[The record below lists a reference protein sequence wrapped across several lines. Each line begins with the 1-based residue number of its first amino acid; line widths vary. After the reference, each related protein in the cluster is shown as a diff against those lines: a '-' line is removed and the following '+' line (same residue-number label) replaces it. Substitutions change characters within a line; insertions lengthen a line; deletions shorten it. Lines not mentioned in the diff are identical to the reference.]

1 MSRSAV
7 VPPSAVLL
15 AVLAGAAGAQS
26 PGEKLVYS
34 ALSPC
39 RIADSR
45 LSSEGALAPGAAR
58 NFHVVGTASDFT
70 AQGGNAGG
78 CGVPGFALGQPQ
90 VRAVVLNLVAV
101 NPQGA
106 GNLRAWAAD
115 QAAPNASV
123 LNYAQVAGLNI
134 ANGVVVKL
142 RQDSEGQD
150 LSLRADVSATQVVID
165 VVGYFHALALSPA
178 DLPVVPVNRGG
189 TGSTV
194 QNFVDLSTNQAVGGE
209 KTFSA
214 NTSVTADLAAT
225 GVVSAG
231 QGYQQPG
238 AGAERLK
245 TIRGGVSSLGD
256 IFVGAGFTSAQVGPG
271 RYQVTFNTQF
281 ADYPSVQATPF
292 GLPGVARLV
301 GIGQSFVIVEITDFA
316 GVPFNA
322 SFLFTAT
329 GRP

>member
-1 MSRSAV
+1 MKRAGV
-7 VPPSAVLL
+7 VTLGVLL
-15 AVLAGAAGAQS
+15 FAGAAAAQV
-26 PGEKLVYS
+26 PGEKLVFS

-39 RIADSR
+39 RVADTR
-45 LSSEGALAPGAAR
+45 LSSEGVLAPGAAR
-58 NFHVVGTASDFT
+58 NFHVAGTASDFA
-70 AQGGNAGG
+70 AQGGIAGG
-78 CGVPGFALGQPQ
+78 CGVPGFAAGLPQ
-90 VRAVVLNLVAV
+90 VRAVVLNVVAV

-123 LNYAQVAGLNI
+123 LNYAQVPGLNI

-150 LSLRADVSATQVVID
+150 LSVRADVSATHVVID
-165 VVGYFHALALSPA
+165 VVGYFHALALGA
-178 DLPVVPVNRGG
+178 TDLPVVPISRGG

-194 QNFVDLSTNQAVGGE
+194 QNFVDLSTNQAVGGQ

-214 NTSVTADLAAT
+214 NTSVTADLAVT
-225 GVVSAG
+225 GVVSAD

-238 AGAERLK
+238 PGAERLK

-256 IFVGAGFTSAQVGPG
+256 IFVGAGFTSEQVGPG
-271 RYQVTFNTQF
+271 RYQVTFNSQF
-281 ADYPSVQATPF
+281 ADYPAVQATPF

-301 GIGQSFVIVEITDFA
+301 GIGQSFVIVEITDFS

-322 SFLFTAT
+322 SFLFTAV
-329 GRP
+329 GVP